1 MFMPALNTIGAPD
14 SQDIELKLIK
24 GPGESFNN
32 ELLIS
37 EEASYKNFNVFD
49 FVLRAHVTTNQIAPE
64 QSFSPTPAFP

>member
-1 MFMPALNTIGAPD
+1 MPSLNSIGAPD
-14 SQDIELKLIK
+14 NQDIELQLIK

-37 EEASYKNFNVFD
+37 EEASPQGTNVFD

-64 QSFSPTPAFP
+64 TGTVP